1 MKYWITM
8 YPYAIQNG
16 EIEVPD
22 DVAENGDVKNWIRNN
37 LDKAEFEPIDLD
49 YAGTDFDYEEGVD

>member
-16 EIEVPD
+16 EVEVPD
-22 DVAENGDVKNWIRNN
+22 EVVADGKVKEWIRNN
-37 LDKAEFEPIDLD
+37 LDKAEFEPVDLD
-49 YAGTDFDYEEGVD
+49 YAGTDFDYEEV